1 MVLVPL
7 PVWSGILYCCAKR
20 ETPISTKETMRRAY
34 MQRMEWSGM
43 RSKVQIGV
51 YRKLPWVSNI
61 KGKCIY
67 PYLPGFSRY
76 SLQKNSKK
84 LVRLG

>member
-1 MVLVPL
+1 
-7 PVWSGILYCCAKR
+7 
-20 ETPISTKETMRRAY
+20 

-61 KGKCIY
+61 KGNVYIRICLVFLDI
-67 PYLPGFSRY
+67 LF
-76 SLQKNSKK
+76 KK
-84 LVRLG
+84 IPRNW